1 MFKLFSLLGAL
12 ALLLVAA
19 LDLPSAAAQN
29 DEQTGRIV
37 ARLLDDGRVEFGWQ
51 PSSGARVLPRAR
63 YFPTDATVDRWLNSS
78 PVEVNGRAIGRI
90 NARLLEN
97 GRIEF
102 AFTPTD
108 GERITPRARYF
119 PANARV
125 DRWLRSTE
133 ITIGPP
139 VDAATG
145 FTAIS
150 AGQDHACAI
159 RTSGEIACW
168 GANGVLI
175 LNPFTGES
183 HTETTGESDAPE
195 GSFTAVAAGN
205 THTCAIRGHDGAI
218 QCWGSNTNGSTS
230 PPATA
235 ANYTAIGVG
244 WGHGCAIRDTGEIDC
259 WGNDHNGQTDAPE
272 GRFTAISVGWGHTCA
287 IRAGSGAIDCWGDN
301 GYRTWD
307 PETEEEAYVETG
319 QSDAP
324 EGSFIAVSG
333 GRTSTCAIRA
343 GSGAIDCW
351 GNDHNGQTDAP
362 EGRFTAISVGW
373 GHTCA
378 IRAGSGAIDCWGDN
392 GYRTWDPETEEEAYV
407 ETGQSDAPEGSFIAV
422 SGGRTSTCAIRA
434 GSGAIDC
441 WGDFAE
447 ADVPDG
453 RYVAISHVNNHTCAI
468 RDTGEV
474 KCWGFD
480 IYGEADAPEGRFTAV
495 GVGYGYSCAIRESG
509 EIVCWGMSEEKDPDR
524 YHGQTEPPPD

>member
-1 MFKLFSLLGAL
+1 MSVGVTAGTWRI
-12 ALLLVAA
+12 LLVAA
-19 LDLPSAAAQN
+19 AVITVTIAAITILPATPASAQSD
-29 DEQTGRIV
+29 DETAGRIV
-37 ARLLDDGRVEFGWQ
+37 ARLLGDGRVEFGWQ
-51 PSSGARVLPRAR
+51 PTGAARVLPRQR
-63 YFPTDATVDRWLNSS
+63 YFPADATVDRWLRSS
-78 PVEVNGRAIGRI
+78 PVEVGGAEIGRI
-90 NARLLEN
+90 NARLLED

-351 GNDHNGQTDAP
+351 G
-362 EGRFTAISVGW
+362 
-373 GHTCA
+373 
-378 IRAGSGAIDCWGDN
+378 
-392 GYRTWDPETEEEAYV
+392 
-407 ETGQSDAPEGSFIAV
+407 
-422 SGGRTSTCAIRA
+422 
-434 GSGAIDC
+434 
-441 WGDFAE
+441 DFAE